1 MTAATTPTGRLLA
14 LGRAEATLLRRNR
27 TAMFMALALPL
38 ILVGTLRSVL
48 GKAAEH
54 TPGLDVNAN
63 LVAGSMGVVLLIV
76 IYCNLTSAYTAR
88 RTDLVLKRLRTGE
101 ATDAEILLGTAA
113 PAVGLAL
120 AQCLLLG
127 VGGAL
132 LLDLP
137 APVNPLLLLAGL
149 ALTAALLTAL
159 AALSSAFTKTVET
172 AGITTLPLLLVAQ
185 LGSGLMIP
193 LESLPDSV
201 ANVCRLLPTTPA
213 LQLLRIGWF
222 GTDGSGPA
230 EDFAGS
236 WGQGAVPLLLA
247 VAWTGVAAWAA
258 RRWFRWEPRR

>member
-1 MTAATTPTGRLLA
+1 MTAATTPAGRLLA

-38 ILVGTLRSVL
+38 VLVGALSSIL
-48 GKAAEH
+48 DQAAER
-54 TPGLDVNAN
+54 TPGLDVDAN
-63 LVAGSMGVVLLIV
+63 LIAGSMGVVLLIV
-76 IYCNLTSAYTAR
+76 VYCNLTTAYTAR
-88 RTDLVLKRLRTGE
+88 RSELVLKRLRTGE
-101 ATDAEILLGTAA
+101 ATDTEILIGTAA
-113 PAVGLAL
+113 PSIALAL
-120 AQCLLLG
+120 VQCLLLG

-137 APVNPLLLLAGL
+137 VPVNPLLMLLGVVLTTALLA
-149 ALTAALLTAL
+149 AL
-159 AALSSAFTKTVET
+159 AAVSSAVTKTVES

-185 LGSGLMIP
+185 LGSGLMVP

-201 ANVCRLLPTTPA
+201 ADVCRLLPTTPA

-222 GTDGSGPA
+222 GTDGSAPSEG
-230 EDFAGS
+230 FAGT

-247 VAWTGVAAWAA
+247 AVWTAVAVWAA

>member
-1 MTAATTPTGRLLA
+1 MTAATTPAGRLLA

-38 ILVGTLRSVL
+38 VLVASMRSAL
-48 GKAAEH
+48 DAAAER

-63 LVAGSMGVVLLIV
+63 LVVGSMGVVMLIV
-76 IYCNLTSAYTAR
+76 VYCNLTSAYTAR
-88 RTDLVLKRLRTGE
+88 RSDLVLKRLRTGE
-101 ATDAEILLGTAA
+101 ATDAEILLGTAV
-113 PAVGLAL
+113 PSIGLAL
-120 AQCLLLG
+120 TQCLLLG

-132 LLDLP
+132 LLGLP
-137 APVNPLLLLAGL
+137 APVNPLLLVAGL
-149 ALTAALLTAL
+149 ALTTALLTGL
-159 AALSSAFTKTVET
+159 AALSSAVTRTVET

-185 LGSGLMIP
+185 LGSGLMLP

-230 EDFAGS
+230 ESFAGTWS
-236 WGQGAVPLLLA
+236 QAATPLLLA
-247 VAWTGVAAWAA
+247 VAWTAVAAWAG